1 MRVGPTLR
9 SRIVTSVA
17 LLLFGIDLY
26 PQPFAKFAK
35 AVPHIINPGTA
46 EWTTAARTGRADM
59 LVLGD
64 SVVWSGGQGWDA
76 GLIAGLGRRL
86 GLAGTGLVV
95 DGGRTGEGE
104 QYSHFNSW
112 HSTWNR
118 ELNAIPVSRQG
129 YAVRGW
135 ALTAGA
141 TTPATWVGFG
151 IQDGDLFD
159 TAGAYDFHVWSASPS
174 EGGAMGAFRR
184 LGKSPYTR
192 FATIPPV
199 ATSTPVSGLQ
209 HTVFRFDAVPGTSG
223 GPHNFFW
230 ENITNTSVLYSRLL
244 RPDATGV
251 TVTSWGYGGRSS
263 RDFFTDQYP
272 GKTMSDEGRYAFLS
286 NLVYGGSGKLN
297 VLIAQGFN
305 DRNETDPSLAG
316 TTPGNSAVAMVDN
329 VSAIISQFRSD
340 WSASGK
346 AYGDLSFTVLGMYEI
361 SAGNEPLRLYAHALR
376 ELALGD
382 PGISFI
388 DVYEEAPSYADA
400 IAAGYLRDGIH
411 PSRLGSLAYGDLV
424 AAVLVPEPSSITMIL
439 VAACGLSGSFLVAR
453 RH

>member
-305 DRNETDPSLAG
+305 DRLGIVPWRWS
-316 TTPGNSAVAMVDN
+316 TTCQRLSRSFALTGLPQARPMATFPLQFSGCMKSQQAMNHCVCMPMRFAN
-329 VSAIISQFRSD
+329 
-340 WSASGK
+340 
-346 AYGDLSFTVLGMYEI
+346 
-361 SAGNEPLRLYAHALR
+361 
-376 ELALGD
+376 
-382 PGISFI
+382 
-388 DVYEEAPSYADA
+388 
-400 IAAGYLRDGIH
+400 
-411 PSRLGSLAYGDLV
+411 SRLVIQEY
-424 AAVLVPEPSSITMIL
+424 PSST
-439 VAACGLSGSFLVAR
+439 FTRRR
-453 RH
+453 RHTPTP